1 MVAHRTLSF
10 ICVVLISI
18 ASIGLAA
25 QYAPIHAA
33 STPPDLLTP
42 RTIQSCTK
50 ANDESDACFDG
61 TVSGIDASI
70 DGQVALFVSDSN
82 RFVPADQNRFAD
94 VFLWRDGSVQRV
106 SIGAN
111 GEEGNQL
118 SDRAALSGNG
128 RYVYFRSFADSLV
141 NGTLLGRANLY
152 LKDVTTGELAL
163 ISRDIE
169 GVPVNGFLTI
179 DHFDHIDVDYSGR
192 YVVFASSF
200 ANFVAGVTD
209 NNDTRDVFLAD
220 VDPDGNGDY
229 FDSAPRFYLLSA
241 LADGITPGNGRSFE
255 PSIAQDGR
263 GVVWLTRAT
272 DLASGLASNGVVAD
286 VVLARFGTLPDGT
299 VDPGT
304 RTLVAINRMG
314 DGSETLTPTGARL
327 ARIDPWRD
335 QVAFVT
341 ADTIPGSGDDHSGQ
355 DVYLS
360 VGNGEMGGDRHLV
373 WMSHA
378 YNSSEPNALSVAW
391 DPKLPPGALSQV
403 AWVAQDAPRSID
415 DLLLQRDAPFYP
427 TGWSTVNWA
436 EAATPSNEPVGD
448 GVLSADGRFA
458 LWTTTESYGLD
469 VPADSLNLYR
479 RAIAPAQSVALTVE
493 GVGGGANYAP
503 IGVPLQGTMFYSPTT
518 VVTLTPQADVGY
530 RFQAWQ
536 GVDSREGMTAT
547 VIVYAARTVTASFEA
562 MTPPVAGNLSLS
574 TAEETTLQGIA
585 LTITDPDP
593 DEQHT
598 VTLAQS
604 ASHGSVTLLNN
615 AATYQP
621 ATNFSGQDEFLL
633 QVTDA
638 YGLQLAAPAR
648 VTVNVTPVGDAPTAA
663 DLALT
668 VAEDTRLPN
677 ITLVINDPDANELH
691 TLSVIEPPTHGTA
704 ILLNNVA
711 SYQPSPNF
719 NGQDMFTL
727 QVTDRD
733 GLQLAAPARVTV
745 QVIPVNDAPT
755 ASDLALTVA
764 EDTRLTDIALTIHD
778 ADSGDTHT
786 VTLAKVPTNGT
797 ANLLSNIASYQPA
810 PNFNGQDEFTLQVTD
825 GAGAQLATPA
835 RVAITVTPVNDAPTV
850 ASAQGSGANNGAAI
864 PVFVTVQD
872 PDAGDSYTL
881 AIETPPTAGGVQ
893 INAQLQAEA
902 AFAYTPHA
910 DFVGVD
916 SFTFR
921 ATDTGNASIVG
932 TASVTV
938 TAPSVVPPIPTE
950 LHLPALHH
958 SP

>member
-1 MVAHRTLSF
+1 MVVHRILLL
-10 ICVVLISI
+10 ICIVLISI

-25 QYAPIHAA
+25 QRAPIHAD

-50 ANDESDACFDG
+50 ANNAPDACFDG
-61 TVSGIDASI
+61 DILGLDASI
-70 DGQVALFVSDSN
+70 DGQVTIFVSDSN

-94 VFLWRDGSVQRV
+94 VFLWQDDSIQRV
-106 SIGAN
+106 NVGAN
-111 GEEGNQL
+111 GEEGNQI
-118 SDRAALSGNG
+118 SDRAALSGDG
-128 RYVYFRSFADSLV
+128 RYVYFRSFADSFV
-141 NGTLLGRANLY
+141 TGTLLERANLY
-152 LKDVTTGELAL
+152 LKDVTTGNLAL
-163 ISRDIE
+163 ISRDVE
-169 GVPVNGFLTI
+169 GVPVNGFLAT
-179 DHFDHIDVDYSGR
+179 DHFAHIDVDYSGR

-209 NNDTRDVFLAD
+209 NNSTRDVFLAD

-255 PSIAQDGR
+255 PSISQDGR
-263 GVVWLTRAT
+263 AVVWLTRAT
-272 DLASGLASNGVVAD
+272 DLAPGLATNGTVAD
-286 VVLARFGTLPDGT
+286 VVLARLGTLPDGT
-299 VDPGT
+299 VDLGT

-314 DGSETLTPTGARL
+314 DESTTLTPTGARL
-327 ARIDPWRD
+327 ARLDPWRD

-360 VGNGEMGGDRHLV
+360 VGNGEMGGDRHLQ

-378 YNSSEPNALSVAW
+378 YNSSEPNALSMAW
-391 DPKLPPGALSQV
+391 DPKLPAGVLSQV
-403 AWVAQDAPRSID
+403 AWVAQDAPRSVD
-415 DLLLQRDAPFYP
+415 DLLLQRDAPFFP
-427 TGWSTVNWA
+427 IGWSTVNWVDA
-436 EAATPSNEPVGD
+436 TTPSNASVVNGI
-448 GVLSADGRFA
+448 LSADGRFA

-469 VPADSLNLYR
+469 VPADSVNLYR

-503 IGVPLQGTMFYSPTT
+503 SGVPLNGTMFYSPTT

-530 RFQAWQ
+530 RFREWQ
-536 GVDSREGMTAT
+536 GVDSRDGMTAT

-562 MTPPVAGNLSLS
+562 MTPPIAGNLSLS

-598 VTLAQS
+598 VTLAQP

-615 AATYQP
+615 IATYQP
-621 ATNFSGQDEFLL
+621 ALNFSGQDVFLL

-638 YGLQLAAPAR
+638 YGLQLATPAR
-648 VTVNVTPVGDAPTAA
+648 VAVQVTPVGDAPAAA

-668 VAEDTRLPN
+668 VAEDMLLPN
-677 ITLVINDPDANELH
+677 ITLAISDPDANELH
-691 TLSVIEPPTHGTA
+691 TLTVVEPPTHGTTN
-704 ILLNNVA
+704 LLNNVA

-719 NGQDMFTL
+719 NGQDTFTL
-727 QVTDRD
+727 QATDRD

-745 QVIPVNDAPT
+745 QVTPVNDAPT

-764 EDTRLTDIALTIHD
+764 EDTLLSNIALTIHD

-786 VTLAKVPTNGT
+786 VILAKVPTDGS
-797 ANLLSNIASYQPA
+797 ARLLNNIASYQPA

-835 RVAITVTPVNDAPTV
+835 RVAITVTPVNDAPTI

-872 PDAGDSYTL
+872 PDAEDSYTL
-881 AIETPPTAGGVQ
+881 AIETPPTAGDVQ

-921 ATDTGNASIVG
+921 ATDTGNASIIG
-932 TASVTV
+932 TATVTV
-938 TAPSVVPPIPTE
+938 TTVITVPPILIE
-950 LHLPALHH
+950 LHLPALRHN
-958 SP
+958 